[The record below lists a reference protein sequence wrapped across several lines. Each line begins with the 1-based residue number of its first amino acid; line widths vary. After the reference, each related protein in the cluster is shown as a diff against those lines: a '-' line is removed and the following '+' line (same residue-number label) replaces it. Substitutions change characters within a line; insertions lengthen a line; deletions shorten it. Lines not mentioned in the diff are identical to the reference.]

1 MVEKLR
7 EDYNRL
13 FGQAWDPWVGGLLI
27 GIINVFLFMLYQP
40 WTSLD
45 GIFNWGNSL
54 LGDVELLSLGPDHP
68 ILRSGSVINIGLLF
82 GAFLSALL
90 AGQFAIRMAPRR
102 ELIKGAI
109 GGILIG
115 LGAVLVRGCNIGGFF
130 SGTSALGLHGLT
142 MGVGLAIG
150 AFFGVQYLMWELEHT
165 TDGGGKPAT
174 LLHNAK
180 IQPYVGA
187 AMIIVLLMAA
197 FAYNYEGYSQQAII
211 LLFGA
216 TLGVISQR
224 SRVCFVRAF
233 REPFLTGEASH
244 TRAILLALLVSMVGI
259 ALVKYMAIEVWF
271 LSDADVDPFLRPT
284 FWIGSL
290 TGGTIFGFGMVIA
303 GGCGAG
309 TIWRVG
315 EGQVKLW
322 MALLGYIFSAA
333 LFNRLLMNRGL
344 INQLGKE
351 AFLPDYVG
359 WGAAIILMFAI
370 LILWYLFVQWNEETG
385 RFTAL

>member
-7 EDYNRL
+7 EDYNLL
-13 FGQAWDPWVGGLLI
+13 FGQAWEPWVGGLLI
-27 GIINVFLFMLYQP
+27 GIINVFLFMFYQP

-45 GIFNWGNSL
+45 GIFNWGNFL
-54 LGDVELLSLGPDHP
+54 LGDNGLGLITAGADSP
-68 ILRSGSVINIGLLF
+68 IFRTGSVINVGLLF

-130 SGTSALGLHGLT
+130 SGTSALALHGLT

-150 AFFGVQYLMWELEHT
+150 AFFGVQYLMWELEHAT
-165 TDGGGKPAT
+165 SSGGKPAT
-174 LLHNAK
+174 FLHNTK

-187 AMIIVLLMAA
+187 AMIIVLLIAA
-197 FAYNYEGYSQQAII
+197 FAYNNAGFNQQAII

-216 TLGVISQR
+216 VLGVISQR

-259 ALVKYMAIEVWF
+259 ALVKYMAIEVW
-271 LSDADVDPFLRPT
+271 LADVDEFLRPT

-315 EGQVKLW
+315 EGHVKLW
-322 MALLGYIFSAA
+322 MALLGYILSAA
-333 LFNRLLMNRGL
+333 LFNRLLIKTGW
-344 INQLGKE
+344 INQLGEE

-359 WGAAIILMFAI
+359 GWGPAIIVMFVI
-370 LILWYLFVQWNEETG
+370 IILWYLFAQWNEETG
-385 RFTAL
+385 KFSAL

>member
-1 MVEKLR
+1 MVKKLR
-7 EDYNRL
+7 EDYNQL
-13 FGQAWDPWVGGLLI
+13 FGEAWEPWVGGLLI
-27 GIINVFLFMLYQP
+27 GIINVFLFMFYQP
-40 WTSLD
+40 WTSLA
-45 GIFNWGNSL
+45 GILNWGNFL
-54 LGDVELLSLGPDHP
+54 QGNVELLNLGPDHP
-68 ILRSGSVINIGLLF
+68 ILSSGSVINIGLLF

-90 AGQFAIRMAPRR
+90 AGQFAIRMAPRW
-102 ELIKGAI
+102 ELVKGAI

-130 SGTSALGLHGLT
+130 SGTSALALHGLT

-150 AFFGVQYLMWELEHT
+150 AFLGVQYLMWELDRT
-165 TDGGGKPAT
+165 TSGGGKPAT
-174 LLHNAK
+174 FLHNAK
-180 IQPYVGA
+180 IQPYVGG
-187 AMIIVLLMAA
+187 AMLIVLLIAA
-197 FAYNYEGYSQQAII
+197 FAYNNAQYSQQAII

-216 TLGVISQR
+216 ILGVISQR

-244 TRAILLALLVSMVGI
+244 TRAILLALLVSVIGI
-259 ALVKYMAIEVWF
+259 ALVKYMALEVWF
-271 LSDADVDPFLRPT
+271 ADVDEFLRPT

-322 MALLGYIFSAA
+322 MALLGYILSAA
-333 LFNRLLMNRGL
+333 FFNELLISTGW
-344 INQLGKE
+344 IDKLGAE

-359 WGAAIILMFAI
+359 GWGPAILVILAI
-370 LILWYLFVQWNEETG
+370 LILWYLFAQWNEETG
-385 RFTAL
+385 KFTAL